1 MILRT
6 IKTTTKH
13 GIIDIKSMSASCFVI
28 GGSKLVVESNP
39 PHFVQTGGLEDSSNC
54 LQTKFIFYARA
65 VYDKHKS
72 AQNET

>member
-13 GIIDIKSMSASCFVI
+13 GIIAIRSMSASCFVI
-28 GGSKLVVESNP
+28 AGSKLVVASNS
-39 PHFVQTGGLEDSSNC
+39 PHSTQTGGLEDSSNC